1 MQVQFCLA
9 RGRVCVR
16 VRARVF
22 ISISEKHINWDI
34 FRFLEMYSEAVHLT

>member
-16 VRARVF
+16 VRARVC
-22 ISISEKHINWDI
+22 IYIYIRKTHQLGYIQVLRD
-34 FRFLEMYSEAVHLT
+34 V

>member
-16 VRARVF
+16 VRARVYLYLYQKNT
-22 ISISEKHINWDI
+22 SIGIYLGS
-34 FRFLEMYSEAVHLT
+34 